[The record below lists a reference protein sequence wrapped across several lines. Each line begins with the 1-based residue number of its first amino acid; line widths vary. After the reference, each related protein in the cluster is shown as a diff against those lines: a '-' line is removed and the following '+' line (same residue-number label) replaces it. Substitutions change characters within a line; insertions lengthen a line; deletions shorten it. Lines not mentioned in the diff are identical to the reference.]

1 MSARFESGSG
11 RGGARPIYLALFG
24 LYTRYMLL
32 AYLRHTFMV
41 VAALMTI
48 ALTIDLWPQV
58 SLFSGNPLHVIWG
71 LARLAV
77 LRLSDLLPPFVPFAT
92 FLGVAWSE
100 SAFTESRERLL
111 IWNSGRSP
119 LFCLAPGLLAGLLMG
134 TFLFAVDAWLRPLAI
149 HVQMAEVLGRE
160 GIRLDRSKS
169 GGTHWIALPDGL
181 LKAEIQY
188 GPPLQLRD
196 ATIYKLDSEGHLAE
210 VDTASAARPTGNGM
224 WSLADGHY
232 WRADFADRGNVLTSS
247 AHEENV
253 VPFKT
258 RTIPMNLNELWLR
271 NLGLSPQYLFLPDLR
286 ELTHAEIMSRDLSGY
301 KTRLQT
307 VFGESLFTCL
317 MALLAAA
324 LSMLYFAFV
333 TRWFALVAVLL
344 AGYLA
349 HFASNAFGL
358 MGEFGYVPPVA
369 AGWLA
374 PLLMI
379 AAVGCA
385 LFVIQKKRGLGVRL
399 DDTPHF
405 TDAAAAETDA
415 VSAE

>member
-1 MSARFESGSG
+1 MSAPAGSNSGP
-11 RGGARPIYLALFG
+11 GGPRPIYLTPFG
-24 LYTRYMLL
+24 LYSRYMLG
-32 AYLRHTFMV
+32 AYLRHTVMV
-41 VAALMTI
+41 AAALMTI

-58 SLFSGNPLHVIWG
+58 ALLHGNAAQVMWG
-71 LARLAV
+71 LARLAA

-92 FLGVAWSE
+92 FLGVVWSE

-119 LFCLAPGLLAGLLMG
+119 LFCLMPALFAGLLMG
-134 TFLFAVDAWLRPLAI
+134 AFLFAVDAWARPTAI

-160 GIRLDRSKS
+160 GIRLDRGKS

-188 GPPLQLRD
+188 GPPLELHN
-196 ATIYKLDSEGHLAE
+196 ATIYKLDSDGHLAE
-210 VDTASAARPTGNGM
+210 VDTASVARPQGDGM
-224 WSLADGHY
+224 WRLEQGHY
-232 WRADFADRGNVLTSS
+232 WRADFANEGKELATGAR
-247 AHEENV
+247 EENEI
-253 VPFKT
+253 PFAS
-258 RTIPMNLNELWLR
+258 RTIPMSLDQLWLS
-271 NLGLSPQYLFLPDLR
+271 NLGLSPQYLYLPDLR
-286 ELTHAEIMSRDLSGY
+286 KLAQARIMSRDSSGY

-307 VFGESLFTCL
+307 LFGETLFTCL
-317 MALLAAA
+317 MAVLAAS
-324 LSMLYFAFV
+324 LSMLYFAFA

-349 HFASNAFGL
+349 HFASKAFSL
-358 MGEFGYVPPVA
+358 MGEFGYIVPFA

-379 AAVGCA
+379 AGVGCA

-399 DDTPHF
+399 EDTPHF
-405 TDAAAAETDA
+405 SDAA
-415 VSAE
+415 SAEQGVRE